1 VISEAD
7 AWQVIALAEQG
18 ANVSEIARQVGHD
31 RKTIRTYLFGHRA
44 PGQHR
49 TQAADTYAPFAAYIL
64 QRAGDDVH
72 LRSSG
77 LHREIA
83 TLGYAGSYQA
93 FTRELRDLGVR
104 PACTRH
110 CRPPQLAR
118 VTASRQP
125 SAPLP
130 ARVAPITG
138 ETISS
143 YLSRVAAAAHLPL
156 TTITAVLPHW
166 FAVRTAACDDI
177 GTARPGRFKPGYVS
191 RLATL
196 TGITETALSRALPAL
211 ARHRDDGRPPLRAA
225 FACHRCA
232 AGHRQTGLVP
242 VHIPAWQ
249 RVCQRHRIWLGR
261 AAQIDLTAVPAVTA
275 ASSRASRLAR
285 QHGTTTL
292 VLAETT
298 ARQDA
303 LGGPAAQQ
311 RAAALAL
318 ASPGMDPGHP
328 DIAEAA
334 AYPETITAAA
344 ALLRAPG
351 ALTAG
356 PE

>member
-18 ANVSEIARQVGHD
+18 ANVSEIARQAGHD
-31 RKTIRTYLFGHRA
+31 RKTIQTYLFGHRA

-64 QRAGDDVH
+64 QRADDDVH

-93 FTRELRDLGVR
+93 FTRELRDLGVS

-211 ARHRDDGRPPLRAA
+211 ARHRDDGRPPLGAA

-242 VHIPAWQ
+242 VHIPACSGSASATGSGSAAPPRSTSPLSRPSPPQ
-249 RVCQRHRIWLGR
+249 AAARHGSL
-261 AAQIDLTAVPAVTA
+261 ASTAPPRWC
-275 ASSRASRLAR
+275 SPKPPLAR
-285 QHGTTTL
+285 TPSAGRL
-292 VLAETT
+292 
-298 ARQDA
+298 
-303 LGGPAAQQ
+303 PSSAQQ
-311 RAAALAL
+311 H
-318 ASPGMDPGHP
+318 SPWP
-328 DIAEAA
+328 
-334 AYPETITAAA
+334 
-344 ALLRAPG
+344 APAWIPAIPTLPRQRPTPRQSQQRPRFFG
-351 ALTAG
+351 RRVH
-356 PE
+356 